1 MDKALPLLLMK
12 PNKLVGLVYMN
23 LKLLPIRQVQAS
35 HKDLGNCLPSFAVL
49 NLKNAVGML
58 MFDFQQL
65 FDKLEEPLDKTLRFQ
80 TILSQQASRMD
91 LDNFVLFCT

>member
-23 LKLLPIRQVQAS
+23 LKLLPIRQIQAS

-65 FDKLEEPLDKTLRFQ
+65 FDTLQELADTSLRFQ
-80 TILSQQASRMD
+80 TILSQQGCRMG
-91 LDNFVLFCT
+91 LDSFVLFCT